1 MSDTKSK
8 RNVKIEIIR
17 LIACFAVIWYHI
29 REVVDIKQ
37 VNFELKETVVFFECL
52 CTICVMTFFLI
63 TGFFIY
69 NMKGDIISDWVKLL
83 KKLFFNIL
91 IPFFIVCIIC
101 LIFHDFIIS
110 KETLSTCIKNINI
123 SEMGYKLF
131 LSIKHLD
138 VGYLPGTAGHLWYI
152 YSYTIIILVYPIT
165 RFILTKLPKYVG
177 YILIIFFTI
186 CMIVNDY
193 HLFYG
198 DPTYNI
204 IFKIVHKPIY
214 YSAWG
219 YVLYNDIIKKQIDE
233 KNDGKSIIINKTLF
247 IISSLV
253 YVLTFVLL
261 LKTQINYYL
270 YHYNNGTDTPYVYTS
285 WLSIYSLV
293 LTSAF
298 ILTVYNINFDKLL
311 NKKIKNAVFFVSKMT
326 LGIYLVHY
334 LIKTKLESLGIQQQF
349 FVDRPNIL
357 YHFAYFIV
365 YSFIIFVLSFF
376 VVLIIDYIKSAIKKL
391 VVKVKNK

>member
-17 LIACFAVIWYHI
+17 LIACLMVIWYHI
-29 REVVDIKQ
+29 REVVDISSN
-37 VNFELKETVVFFECL
+37 NFELKETVVFFECI

-69 NMKGDIISDWVKLL
+69 NMKGDIISDWLKLL

-91 IPFFIVCIIC
+91 IPFLILCIIC

-110 KETLSTCIKNINI
+110 KESFLYCIEHIDIKEI
-123 SEMGYKLF
+123 GYKLF
-131 LSIKHLD
+131 LSIRYFD
-138 VGYLPGTAGHLWYI
+138 VAYLPGTAGHLWYI
-152 YSYTIIILVYPIT
+152 YSYAIIILVYPIT
-165 RFILTKLPKYVG
+165 RFILTKLPKFIT
-177 YILIIFFTI
+177 YILLAIFTALMII
-186 CMIVNDY
+186 NDY
-193 HLFYG
+193 FLFYG
-198 DPTYNI
+198 NPSYNVVFEI
-204 IFKIVHKPIY
+204 IHKPIY

-233 KNDGKSIIINKTLF
+233 KDDGRSIIINKTLF
-247 IISSLV
+247 AISLV
-253 YVLTFVLL
+253 IYAVTFILL

-270 YHYNNGTDTPYVYTS
+270 YHHNNGTQAPYVYTS
-285 WLSIYSLV
+285 WLSLYSLI

-298 ILTVYNINFDKLL
+298 ILIVYNINFDKIL
-311 NKKIKNAVFFVSKMT
+311 NINIKNAIFFVSKMT

-334 LIKTKLESLGIQQQF
+334 LIKTKLESLGIQRQI
-349 FVDRPNIL
+349 FVDRPNIV

-365 YSFIIFVLSFF
+365 YGFIIFILSFIIVYIFEYISKTFNQ
-376 VVLIIDYIKSAIKKL
+376 IIIKTHKK
-391 VVKVKNK
+391 